1 MLLSI
6 LLTTQAIAFQYTQ
19 KSSYVL
25 QTSFNATKTTAF
37 SNLYLETENLS
48 SVNTNRVLTDQ
59 QTENNTSKNDTVSSD
74 TEGEKK
80 DGILQRQKNKSDSR
94 YAHPVFKT
102 SQNIARVGT
111 TLWLFG
117 IPTVAV
123 GGVSFILGAGMMT
136 LEMKAAESLF
146 NFGLVTGVVGL
157 GMVTAGGGL
166 IVAGNIAAAIAIRK
180 LDIDVPRYGWWLVG
194 GSLLVPALIQV
205 AAPQL
210 TGIGSVLGLGA
221 PIGLIWQ
228 IRLNRKAYKE
238 YVENNET
245 ALYTPPDNAVYN
257 LQYK

>member
-1 MLLSI
+1 M
-6 LLTTQAIAFQYTQ
+6 AFQYTQ

-48 SVNTNRVLTDQ
+48 SVNTNNFVTIQ
-59 QTENNTSKNDTVSSD
+59 QTENNTSEKDTVSTD
-74 TEGEKK
+74 TEEEKK

-102 SQNIARVGT
+102 SQNIARIGT
-111 TLWLFG
+111 TMWLLG
-117 IPTVAV
+117 IPTAAV
-123 GGVSFILGAGMMT
+123 GGVSLILGGVMMG
-136 LEMKAAESLF
+136 AEPLI
-146 NFGLVTGVVGL
+146 NFGMVTAVVGL
-157 GMVTAGGGL
+157 GMVTTGGGL
-166 IVAGNIAAAIAIRK
+166 IVAGNIAAAMAIRK

-194 GSLLVPALIQV
+194 GSLLTPALLQV

-210 TGIGSVLGLGA
+210 ARFGSILGLGA

-228 IRLNRKAYKE
+228 IRLNKKAYKE

-245 ALYTPPDNAVYN
+245 ALYMPPNNAVYN